1 MTNKERILAT
11 INGEPTDMLPFVP
24 RIDNWFYAQK
34 ANGSLPD
41 KYKNATLRDMIDDL
55 GIGYHSIIPNFGGYR
70 KGGDRDLHVGIGLY
84 DLELSPWHVVFHN
97 VGIESNRDSKG
108 NLSVTYDTPKGKIHT
123 VKTYTDDMIRSGA
136 TLHVIQEHALKS
148 SDDYEALAYLF
159 ENAEVV
165 PQYEAFE
172 QYKNETV
179 GDRGVAVALAAMWAS
194 GGHYLIKELM
204 GYEDFYAEWLE
215 DPDMMDEL
223 AERLDPFCEK
233 LFDAAMGTSAEIILC
248 GANYDFS
255 FTTPDVV
262 KHYVVPALDRHS
274 KIAHSQGKFVATHT
288 DGDNT
293 QLLDLYMDTEFD
305 VADSICPAPMT
316 PVTLKQIIQ
325 TFHGSKTIWGG
336 IPSIA
341 VLKENIDDKQFH
353 KLLEQTM
360 EDIGDGDHMII
371 SVADTLPPAADF
383 NRFTEIKREC
393 EKFGPIHPR
402 KDDTKC

>member
-11 INGEPTDMLPFVP
+11 IKGEPTDMLPFVP

-34 ANGSLPD
+34 ANGTLPD
-41 KYKNATLRDMIDDL
+41 EYKNATLQEMIDAL

-70 KGGDRDLHVGIGLY
+70 KGGDRDLHVGLGLY

-97 VGIESNRDSKG
+97 VGIRSERDDAKG
-108 NLSVTYDTPKGKIHT
+108 ILTVTYDTPKGIIRTRKA
-123 VKTYTDDMIRSGA
+123 YTDDMIKGGA

-148 SDDYEALAYLF
+148 SDDYEALAYIF

-172 QYKNETV
+172 KYKEEVV

-215 DPDMMDEL
+215 DPEMMDEL
-223 AERLDPFCEK
+223 AARLDPFCEK
-233 LFDAAMGTSAEIILC
+233 LFEAAMGTTSEIILC
-248 GANYDFS
+248 GANYDFT

-262 KHYVVPALDRHS
+262 EHYVVPALDAHS
-274 KIAHSQGKFVATHT
+274 KAAHAAGRFTATHV
-288 DGDNT
+288 DGNNT
-293 QLLDLYMDTEFD
+293 QLLDKYMMTEFD
-305 VADSICPAPMT
+305 VADSICPSPMT
-316 PVTLKQIIQ
+316 PVTLRETIDA
-325 TFHGSKTIWGG
+325 FHGTKTIWGG

-341 VLKENIDDKQFH
+341 LLKDNVSDQEFH
-353 KLLEQTM
+353 RILDQTM
-360 EDIGDGDHMII
+360 EDIGDGSHMII
-371 SVADTLPPAADF
+371 SIADTLPPAADF
-383 NRFTEIKREC
+383 GRFMEVKKAC
-393 EKFGPIHPR
+393 EDFGPVNPA
-402 KDDTKC
+402 K